1 MFNLEIRDALKKS
14 RVYGYE
20 VAEALG
26 VPETS
31 FSRSMARK
39 ELSAEQKE
47 HILSVIEILKKK

>member
-20 VAEALG
+20 VAGALG

-31 FSRSMARK
+31 FSRSISRK
-39 ELSAEQKE
+39 ELSAERKE
-47 HILSVIEILKKK
+47 EILRIIEFLAKK